1 MLEVG
6 FARAN
11 ITPPP
16 GCNVP
21 GGHFPRAGTHV
32 HDDLYVSAM
41 VVDNGDERVALVG
54 LDGLSV
60 KRSTVQAGRKL
71 AQNLCGIKGENIM
84 VGASHTH
91 CGGPICDCLG
101 SRPEKWYCD
110 FVGKQIGAAVS
121 EADRLKR
128 PAMIAIGRG
137 HEDTVAF
144 NRRFVMANGCETT
157 HPGKMNA
164 DIRKIAGPIDPEVG
178 VLAVF
183 AAGEAECAAAP
194 RIRPRAGGPDTGAT
208 AAGMRPL
215 LGCLVNYT
223 LHGTLGVGGTG
234 YSADW
239 PYYLREA
246 ISGVYG
252 ADALTVFLNGAC
264 GDVTQVDNQ
273 SPRPREFGEAFG
285 QYVGHTVAAEA
296 VKVIERLI
304 VEGEKF
310 VDMHLAATSELLP
323 IPMRPVTPEMVAQA
337 KKYLK
342 EHKGERSGD
351 AVNADDMLRL
361 AEWIKT
367 EPEVPAEIQALRI
380 GPLGLVSNPAEY
392 FCCFGLD
399 IKKRSPFDQTMVV
412 ELANGCIG
420 YVPDEKALGPK
431 GGGYEPRHACSS
443 KLVPEAGK
451 MIAKK
456 SVELLKKLA

>member
-1 MLEVG
+1 MLKVG

-32 HDDLYVSAM
+32 HDDLYATAM

-54 LDGLSV
+54 LDSLSV
-60 KRSTVQAGRKL
+60 RHSTVQTGRRL
-71 AQNLCGIKGENIM
+71 AHKLCGLKPENIM

-101 SRPEKWYCD
+101 SRAEKWYCD

-121 EADRLKR
+121 EADRLKQ
-128 PAMIAIGRG
+128 PAVIAIGRG

-157 HPGKMNA
+157 HPGKMNP

-183 AAGEAECAAAP
+183 DAP
-194 RIRPRAGGPDTGAT
+194 EEPLIEGHPRPTHR
-208 AAGMRPL
+208 L
-215 LGCLVNYT
+215 LGCLVNYA

-264 GDVTQVDNQ
+264 GDITQVDNQ
-273 SPRPREFGEAFG
+273 SPRPREYGEAFG

-296 VKVIERLI
+296 IKVIEKLI

-310 VDMHLAATSELLP
+310 EDVHLASTSEVLS
-323 IPMRPVTPEMVAQA
+323 IPMRPVTAAMVAKA

-342 EHKGERSGD
+342 AHPGERSAD
-351 AVNADDMLRL
+351 YVSADDTVRL
-361 AEWIKT
+361 AEWIKA
-367 EPEVPAEIQALRI
+367 EREVPSEVQAIRI

-399 IKKRSPFDQTMVV
+399 IKDKSPFTQTMVV

-420 YVPDEKALGPK
+420 YVPDEKALGTK

-443 KLVPEAGK
+443 KLVPAAGK
-451 MIAKK
+451 IIAKK
-456 SVELLKKLA
+456 SVELLKRLA

>member
-1 MLEVG
+1 MLKVG

-21 GGHFPRAGTHV
+21 GGHLPHAGTHV
-32 HDDLYVSAM
+32 HDDLYATAM
-41 VVDNGDERVALVG
+41 VVDNGDEMVALVG
-54 LDGLSV
+54 LDSLSV
-60 KRSTVQAGRKL
+60 KRSTVQAGRRL
-71 AQNLCGIKGENIM
+71 AHKLCGIKPENIM

-91 CGGPICDCLG
+91 CGGPTCDALG
-101 SRPEKWYCD
+101 SRAEKWYCD

-121 EADRLKR
+121 EANRLKV
-128 PAMIAIGRG
+128 PATIAIGRG

-157 HPGKMNA
+157 HPGKMNP
-164 DIRKIAGPIDPEVG
+164 DIRQIAGPIDPEVG

-183 AAGEAECAAAP
+183 EAPAEP
-194 RIRPRAGGPDTGAT
+194 LVEGT
-208 AAGMRPL
+208 AHPTHRL

-252 ADALTVFLNGAC
+252 DDVLTVFLNGAC

-273 SPRPREFGEAFG
+273 SPRPSEFGEAFG
-285 QYVGHTVAAEA
+285 RYVGHTVAAEA
-296 VKVIERLI
+296 IKVIEKLS
-304 VEGEKF
+304 VEGEKYAD
-310 VDMHLAATSELLP
+310 VRLGSTSELMA
-323 IPMRPVTPEMVAQA
+323 IPMRPVTAEVLAQA

-342 EHKGERSGD
+342 AHPNERSGD
-351 AVNADDMLRL
+351 YVGADDIVRL
-361 AEWIKT
+361 AEWLKT
-367 EPEVPAEIQALRI
+367 EPEVPSEVQAIRI

-399 IKKRSPFDQTMVV
+399 IKKRSPFAQTMVV

-456 SVELLKKLA
+456 SVQLLKQLA